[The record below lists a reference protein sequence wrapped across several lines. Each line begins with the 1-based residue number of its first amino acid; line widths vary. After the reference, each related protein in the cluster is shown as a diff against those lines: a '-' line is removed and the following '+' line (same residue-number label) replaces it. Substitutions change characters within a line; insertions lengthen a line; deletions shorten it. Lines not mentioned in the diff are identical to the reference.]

1 MAIRAAILNAINSK
15 RARDAMQ
22 MTVIAMDKELAFQ
35 AESVAVSSEGKRPLK

>member
-22 MTVIAMDKELAFQ
+22 MTVVAMEKELAYQ
-35 AESVAVSSEGKRPLK
+35 AECVPVSENEKDH